1 MRSSVDGKLV
11 KKVVSRAYARI
22 YAVVSRIPKGKV
34 MTYGQV
40 ACAAGMPR
48 GARVVGYAMRAS
60 LDLCPVPWQRVLGRA
75 RPGWGQVTI
84 KDPVGAALQRKMLEG
99 EGVEFDARDRV
110 DLERYGWR
118 GGGGQ

>member
-11 KKVVSRAYARI
+11 KKIVSRAYARI
-22 YAVVSRIPKGKV
+22 YAVVSRIPKGQV

-60 LDLCPVPWQRVLGRA
+60 LDLCPVPWQRVLGRG
-75 RPGWGQVTI
+75 RKGWGQVTI

-99 EGVEFDARDRV
+99 EGVEFDAGDRV
-110 DLERYGWR
+110 DLARYGWS
-118 GGGGQ
+118 GGGGK